1 MLFRAECAKKPGQIE
16 LYMYRAMCHKELQEY
31 QKAMDMIDYLLR
43 AAPENGEVYLLR
55 SQIYEELGEKEKA
68 AADKAKAFE
77 IQPQLRSVTEG

>member
-1 MLFRAECAKKPGQIE
+1 
-16 LYMYRAMCHKELQEY
+16 
-31 QKAMDMIDYLLR
+31 MDRIDYLLR

>member
-1 MLFRAECAKKPGQIE
+1 MLSSIDRYTKSGWFQKRAAGK
-16 LYMYRAMCHKELQEY
+16 
-31 QKAMDMIDYLLR
+31 KAMDMIDYLLR